1 MLLCPCP
8 LPGLAPQQI
17 DHGKHSN
24 VVRRAIAGLEA
35 WMLRFIRRNGFWGI
49 FLLSAWPN
57 AAFDLCGLAC
67 GNFRMPFATFF
78 GATLLGKGVAKVN
91 GQVRRSSKQLAA

>member
-1 MLLCPCP
+1 M
-8 LPGLAPQQI
+8 I
-17 DHGKHSN
+17 
-24 VVRRAIAGLEA
+24 
-35 WMLRFIRRNGFWGI
+35 RFIRKNGFFGI

-67 GNFRMPFATFF
+67 GSFRMPFATFF

-91 GQVRRSSKQLAA
+91 GQVCMCTCHVFAHIHRIVLCICVRWRAV